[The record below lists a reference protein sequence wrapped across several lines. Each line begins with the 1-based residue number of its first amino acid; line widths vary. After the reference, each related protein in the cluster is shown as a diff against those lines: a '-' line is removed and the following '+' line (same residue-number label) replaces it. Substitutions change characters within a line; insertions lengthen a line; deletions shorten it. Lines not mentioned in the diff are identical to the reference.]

1 MPSRADGF
9 VRSVFSEVPETY
21 EFLNHALTL
30 GFDVAWR
37 RRAAALAAEAG
48 GRRWADMCTG
58 TGETA
63 VYLRRLAPEATNV
76 YAVDF
81 SLPMMEVARRKPAAD
96 RIEFVEADVKVLPFD
111 DGSLDAV
118 TMSFATRNLNLSEEL
133 LVRTFAEFHRVLRPG
148 GLFVNLETSRP
159 PNPVVR
165 KCFHA
170 YVKLLVEPLGT
181 RVSGSRAAYAY
192 LASTI
197 PRFHGAEELAGIMR
211 AAGFDDVTYRRLLLG
226 VAAIH
231 RGVRR

>member
-1 MPSRADGF
+1 MTPHADEF

-37 RRAAALAAEAG
+37 KRAAALAAEAG

-63 VYLRRLAPEATNV
+63 VYLRRLAPEATTV

-81 SLPMMEVARRKPAAD
+81 SLPMMEVARKKPTAG
-96 RIEFVEADVKVLPFD
+96 RIEFVEADVKALPFD

-133 LVRTFAEFHRVLRPG
+133 LLRSFAEFHRVLRPG

-159 PNPVVR
+159 LNPVVR
-165 KCFHA
+165 KCFHS

-211 AAGFDDVTYRRLLLG
+211 AAGFDDVTYRRFLLG